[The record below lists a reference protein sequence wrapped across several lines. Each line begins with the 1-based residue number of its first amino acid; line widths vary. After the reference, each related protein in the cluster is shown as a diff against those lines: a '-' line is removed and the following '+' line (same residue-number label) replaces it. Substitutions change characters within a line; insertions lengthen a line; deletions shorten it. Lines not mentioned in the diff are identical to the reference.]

1 MIIARKKEIKIL
13 DNACEENRSQLIVV
27 HGRRR
32 IGKTYLIDYMFQE
45 HREDCLFFKFT
56 GSAEQD
62 SSVQRDYFVEAIYRW
77 FRQEPNVP
85 ISKWHQAFIF
95 LARVIDLE
103 VEKRQHKGKIILF
116 IDEVAWIDRHNK
128 AGFLS
133 AFGHFYNTYSESSKN
148 LIVILCGS
156 NASWIKNKIMKDT
169 KGSLYQRVDIE
180 IPLSPFDLQETKEY
194 LLKEKKFDLDNKS
207 IVDIYMTVGG
217 VAKYLSY
224 MDSKR
229 SVADNINQ
237 LFFMLNSPLYDE
249 YNAIFKSLFYDKAS
263 QHKKIIDLLCS
274 RKSGYTLA
282 EIETNIVESKSAVI
296 RSNIEEL
303 IDTGFI
309 KPIKRFNHKSK
320 NSKYIIVD
328 SFSLFYN
335 KWVQPLS
342 KNDIAIA
349 IDYFQNI
356 VETQAYISWSGFAFE
371 MVIVANIHLYL
382 EQRGLRAI
390 LKSVSYWDYRSH
402 SEKPEESGAQIDV
415 LIEYHNH
422 MYDIVECKY
431 YNDEFSITAEYA
443 KNLSNKK
450 KRFIEHGIGKIKKY
464 DIKLIMLSTYGTKV
478 NQYYNRVNIAQDV
491 SLEDLIGSS

>member
-1 MIIARKKEIKIL
+1 MIIGRKKEIKLIDTL
-13 DNACEENRSQLIVV
+13 CEENRSQLVV
-27 HGRRR
+27 IHGRRR
-32 IGKTYLIDYMFQE
+32 IGKTYLVDYMFQE
-45 HREDCLFFKFT
+45 HRRDCLFFKFT

-77 FRQEPNVP
+77 FREEPTFP
-85 ISKWHQAFIF
+85 ITKWHQAFIF
-95 LARVIDLE
+95 LGRVIDKE
-103 VEKRQHKGKIILF
+103 VQKRKHKGKIILF

-133 AFGHFYNTYSESSKN
+133 AFGHFYNTRSEESNN

-169 KGSLYQRVDIE
+169 KGPLYQRVDVE
-180 IPLSPFDLQETKEY
+180 IPLYPFDLKETKEY

-207 IVDIYMTVGG
+207 IVDIYMAVGG

-224 MDSKR
+224 MDAKL
-229 SVADNINQ
+229 SVSQNINR

-274 RKSGYTLA
+274 KKSGYTIG
-282 EIETNIVESKSAVI
+282 EIESKIINSKSSVI
-296 RSNIEEL
+296 RSNIDEL
-303 IDTGFI
+303 IYTGFI
-309 KPIKRFNHKSK
+309 KPVNRFNHKSK

-356 VETQAYISWSGFAFE
+356 VESQSYISWSGFAFE
-371 MVIVANIHLYL
+371 MVIIANIHLYL
-382 EQRGLRAI
+382 HQRGLRAI
-390 LKSVSYWDYRSH
+390 LKSVSYWDYH
-402 SEKPEESGAQIDV
+402 VDLDNTKDSGVQIDI
-415 LIEYHNH
+415 LIEYQNNI
-422 MYDIVECKY
+422 YDIIECKY
-431 YNDEFSITAEYA
+431 YNGEFVITGDYA
-443 KNLSNKK
+443 QNLSNKK
-450 KRFIEHGIGKIKKY
+450 MRFIKYGIGNRKKY
-464 DIKLIMLSTYGTKV
+464 DIKLIMLSTYGTKI
-478 NQYYNRVNIAQDV
+478 NRYYNSVNIAQDV
-491 SLEDLIGSS
+491 TLEDLMG